1 MTIRNLDFIFKPRSV
16 AVIGAGT
23 DPQNV
28 GHLILSNIRAG
39 GFPGAVYPVNPHG
52 GVIEGLA
59 SYRTIADLPA
69 APDLAI
75 IATPPDTVAQ
85 VVADLGARGCRAG
98 VVITAGF
105 GEGGQV
111 EGAARRA
118 AVLNAARPHNFR
130 IIGPNCFGV
139 AAPHARLNASFSRTQ
154 PPAGA
159 LALIAQSG
167 AVAAAMIDWAQ
178 ARGVGFSHIVTLGDM
193 IDVDFGDLLNYV
205 AADPATQGVLLYIEG
220 VTNPRKFMAAARAAA
235 GTKPVFAVKS
245 GRNAASA
252 RVTASHTG
260 ALAGS
265 DAIYD
270 TALARAGILRVDDLD
285 NLYGVASLV
294 AAGVAAAGD
303 RLGVI
308 TNGGGLGALA
318 ADRLISRGGRL
329 ADLSPE
335 TLRKLDDVLPPTWSR
350 GNPVD
355 LIGDAGPAKYQ
366 AALAAMSANSGADAV
381 LVMHCP
387 TAVADPDAIA
397 MVVAAQ
403 AGAGLPLMTAWI
415 GDASVAGAR
424 AQFARTG
431 IATFATP
438 RAAVDAFMDMAR
450 YRRLQDTLGA
460 PSPPAAKTAPEVLH
474 AASAIVGR
482 VTSTAWL
489 GAKDV
494 RELLSLYQVPMGRAA
509 EAATPAAVAA
519 IAADWACPIALKIR
533 SPDVLHKS
541 DVGGVALAVAPEAAA
556 QAAVEMLARIKA
568 KVPHAV
574 IEGFLVEEMV
584 VRPQAQELLLGM
596 VRDPTFGPVIAFG
609 HGGTAVEVINDR
621 SFGLPPLDPQRAGA
635 MITATRVSRLLA
647 GYRNRPPA
655 DLAAI
660 AGALVNLSRLV
671 GDHPQIAELD
681 INPLLADDQG
691 IVALD
696 ARIKIDPAQRDSVL
710 VVAP

>member
-329 ADLSPE
+329 ADLPLHE
-335 TLRKLDDVLPPTWSR
+335 LLQTLTLGGRTARVR
-350 GNPVD
+350 IQGA
-355 LIGDAGPAKYQ
+355 IE
-366 AALAAMSANSGADAV
+366 SG
-381 LVMHCP
+381 
-387 TAVADPDAIA
+387 
-397 MVVAAQ
+397 MVQVRDGRIVAAQ
-403 AGAGLPLMTAWI
+403 YGT
-415 GDASVAGAR
+415 R
-424 AQFARTG
+424 
-431 IATFATP
+431 IAE
-438 RAAVDAFMDMAR
+438 DAF
-450 YRRLQDTLGA
+450 Y
-460 PSPPAAKTAPEVLH
+460 
-474 AASAIVGR
+474 
-482 VTSTAWL
+482 
-489 GAKDV
+489 
-494 RELLSLYQVPMGRAA
+494 
-509 EAATPAAVAA
+509 
-519 IAADWACPIALKIR
+519 
-533 SPDVLHKS
+533 
-541 DVGGVALAVAPEAAA
+541 
-556 QAAVEMLARIKA
+556 
-568 KVPHAV
+568 
-574 IEGFLVEEMV
+574 
-584 VRPQAQELLLGM
+584 
-596 VRDPTFGPVIAFG
+596 
-609 HGGTAVEVINDR
+609 
-621 SFGLPPLDPQRAGA
+621 A
-635 MITATRVSRLLA
+635 M
-647 GYRNRPPA
+647 
-655 DLAAI
+655 
-660 AGALVNLSRLV
+660 
-671 GDHPQIAELD
+671 
-681 INPLLADDQG
+681 
-691 IVALD
+691 VALD
-696 ARIKIDPAQRDSVL
+696 EGRFEARFVDDGKANLGRSSEFLLLEALRRRDEGR
-710 VVAP
+710 A